1 MSAESFTAGDRLK
14 AEWAAKVFQE
24 SGRSRTTARGLH
36 YFALGRTDFPVFSRS
51 GLKKTRAYRDKDANN
66 LTEWIALAKRLG
78 LIPWDAVPD
87 QSVGEYGEL
96 EYVPSREDFSYSYSL
111 GRPDL
116 REFVEY
122 LQRSTPVVEYS
133 PVERP
138 QPFHLELWVE
148 KSTMNGMLQPV
159 CERYNAV
166 LVTFRGH
173 ASWGAAWKLCKRVDA
188 DGRPAIV
195 LYLSDMDASG
205 FLMCHEL
212 CDKVAEINSNFFNGR
227 LDIRI
232 KRTGL
237 TPQQVVEYQIP
248 LVPRND
254 GEKANADLY
263 RQYVES
269 CGLDPTMK
277 AELDA
282 LERYYSGGIE
292 AFVSKW
298 LDKYYD
304 SGLDRRC
311 NAATEECVDLIPAG
325 ASLPEDIVRA
335 RRELLCRLEDLLKSE
350 REIEL
355 PAGGEIESDVEA
367 ETDDPDGE
375 PWLLDTLNGAYP
387 GECDVDHVEVV
398 A

>member
-78 LIPWDAVPD
+78 LIPWDAVPIRAWANMA
-87 QSVGEYGEL
+87 SWNTCHL
-96 EYVPSREDFSYSYSL
+96 EDFSYSYSL

-122 LQRSTPVVEYS
+122 LRSTPVVEYS

-173 ASWGAAWKLCKRVDA
+173 ASGAQRGSCANVSTLM
-188 DGRPAIV
+188 DG
-195 LYLSDMDASG
+195 
-205 FLMCHEL
+205 
-212 CDKVAEINSNFFNGR
+212 
-227 LDIRI
+227 
-232 KRTGL
+232 
-237 TPQQVVEYQIP
+237 
-248 LVPRND
+248 
-254 GEKANADLY
+254 
-263 RQYVES
+263 
-269 CGLDPTMK
+269 
-277 AELDA
+277 
-282 LERYYSGGIE
+282 
-292 AFVSKW
+292 
-298 LDKYYD
+298 
-304 SGLDRRC
+304 
-311 NAATEECVDLIPAG
+311 
-325 ASLPEDIVRA
+325 
-335 RRELLCRLEDLLKSE
+335 LL
-350 REIEL
+350 
-355 PAGGEIESDVEA
+355 
-367 ETDDPDGE
+367 
-375 PWLLDTLNGAYP
+375 
-387 GECDVDHVEVV
+387 
-398 A
+398 